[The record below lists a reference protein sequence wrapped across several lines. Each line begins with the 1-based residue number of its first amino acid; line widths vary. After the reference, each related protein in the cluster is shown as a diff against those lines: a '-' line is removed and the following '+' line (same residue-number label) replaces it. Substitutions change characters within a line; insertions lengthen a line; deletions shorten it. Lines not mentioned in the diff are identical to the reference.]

1 MSVYIVNRPPLPLPG
16 PSIVLHLQ
24 SAPDMLPTVLVL
36 GLLAPLAS
44 GHGVMVVPPS
54 WFEVKGESGED
65 SGPL

>member
-1 MSVYIVNRPPLPLPG
+1 
-16 PSIVLHLQ
+16 
-24 SAPDMLPTVLVL
+24 MLPTLLVLGLL

-65 SGPL
+65 SGRL

>member
-1 MSVYIVNRPPLPLPG
+1 
-16 PSIVLHLQ
+16 
-24 SAPDMLPTVLVL
+24 MLPTVLVL

-54 WFEVKGESGED
+54 WFEVQGESGED